1 MTSTG
6 QDEGRERPAS
16 VAGTFTLRTDMRRA
30 VRGQGVGLVAVMA
43 ALKLL
48 P

>member
-1 MTSTG
+1 MG
-6 QDEGRERPAS
+6 APGIG
-16 VAGTFTLRTDMRRA
+16 AGTLALRADMRRA
-30 VRGQGVGLVAVMA
+30 VRGQGVGLAAVMA

>member
-1 MTSTG
+1 MTRTG
-6 QDEGRERPAS
+6 QDGGREGPAS
-16 VAGTFTLRTDMRRA
+16 APGRYTLRTDMRRA
-30 VRGQGVGLVAVMA
+30 VRGQGVGLAAVMA